1 MHKDELLQLHSLL
14 CQVKRFFH
22 DAGLPAEA
30 AFADYE
36 DLEVS
41 PQHIHKSKTDH
52 KRAVFLLG
60 KGMADLVMEDD
71 PDHRDRLKERFGRL
85 ADGKKGLTPVA
96 ERAANAPAAKQ
107 PAPREDHLPAFALQ
121 ALRH

>member
-22 DAGLPAEA
+22 DAKIATGDVFEEY
-30 AFADYE
+30 DE
-36 DLEVS
+36 LEVS

-60 KGMADLVMEDD
+60 KGLSEIVMAGESE
-71 PDHRDRLKERFGRL
+71 HSARLRERFERM
-85 ADGKKGLTPVA
+85 AAGKKAHPAPPPMDDTP
-96 ERAANAPAAKQ
+96 APA
-107 PAPREDHLPAFALQ
+107 PVREEDSHLPAFALN
-121 ALRH
+121 ALSH